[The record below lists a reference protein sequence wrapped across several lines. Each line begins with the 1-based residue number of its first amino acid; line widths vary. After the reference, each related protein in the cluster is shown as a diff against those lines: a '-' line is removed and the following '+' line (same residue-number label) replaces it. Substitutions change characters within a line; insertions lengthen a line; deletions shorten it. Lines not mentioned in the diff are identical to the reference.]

1 MLLKQKYST
10 LLPKQKITFKSEI
23 MKNLIITLVFILISS
38 FSFSQSVWVNGY
50 TKSNGTYVQG
60 HYRTAPN
67 NTVNDNY
74 STKGNINPYTGK
86 KGTKPRQVYT
96 IPTTKR
102 YNTNTYSNG
111 NSIYNRNR
119 IITTKSNKPSTF
131 VRLN

>member
-1 MLLKQKYST
+1 MLLNQHSLT

-23 MKNLIITLVFILISS
+23 MKNLIITLVFILVSS

-50 TKSNGTYVQG
+50 TKSNGTYVQS

-86 KGTKPRQVYT
+86 KGTKPRQVYS

-119 IITTKSNKPSTF
+119 INTTQPKRSIILP
-131 VRLN
+131 RL